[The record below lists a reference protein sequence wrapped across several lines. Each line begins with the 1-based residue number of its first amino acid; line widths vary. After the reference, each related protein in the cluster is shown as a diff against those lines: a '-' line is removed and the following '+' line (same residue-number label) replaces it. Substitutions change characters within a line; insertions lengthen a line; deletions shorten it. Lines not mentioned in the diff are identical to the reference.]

1 MSLVTL
7 SENRSSPLALMPGL
21 FVLLWS
27 TGFIGGKLGLPYAEP
42 MTFLTLRFSLVT
54 ALMLVVSFATRASW
68 PRRWSE
74 AGHIAV
80 VGLLLQGGYLG
91 GVFIGIAAGV
101 SAGLSALIVGIQPAL
116 TAALA
121 GALLG
126 EPVTPR
132 QWLGLGLGLIGVFLV
147 AASKIELGGTQLFG
161 VAATVLALFGITLGT
176 LYQKRF
182 CGGMD
187 LRSGTVIQNAVAALL
202 MLCGAAAFENF
213 HVEWHGRFVFALTWL
228 CLVLSVGATLLL
240 FALLRYGA
248 AARVASL
255 FYLVPPVTALMAY
268 LFFGETLGAMALFG
282 MAVAVAGV
290 ALVNRR

>member
-7 SENRSSPLALMPGL
+7 SENRSSTLALMPGL

-68 PRRWSE
+68 PRHWSE

-126 EPVTPR
+126 EPVTPK

-187 LRSGTVIQNAVAALL
+187 FRSGTVIQNAVAALL

>member
-42 MTFLTLRFSLVT
+42 MTFLVLRFSLVT

-126 EPVTPR
+126 EPVTLK

-161 VAATVLALFGITLGT
+161 VAVTVLALFGITLGT